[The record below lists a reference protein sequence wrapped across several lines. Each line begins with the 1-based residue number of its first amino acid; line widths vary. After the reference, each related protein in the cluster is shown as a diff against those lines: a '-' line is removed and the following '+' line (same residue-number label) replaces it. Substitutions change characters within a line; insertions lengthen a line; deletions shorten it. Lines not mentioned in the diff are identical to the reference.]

1 MHAPVVAHVRQTLL
15 VLAGVL
21 AMYLLQNW
29 TGQLLLS
36 GVVAAGHYDLFI
48 WLDRLV
54 FFSWGVLT
62 GALLMRL
69 LTWRLRWLAM
79 LAVPVLVLL
88 IVPNLA
94 YLRLRDLYDY
104 DFSYI
109 GMWPYYVYLGAPVLG
124 MVVGGLFAARRRR

>member
-1 MHAPVVAHVRQTLL
+1 MNARAAVHVRQVLL

-21 AMYLLQNW
+21 GMYLLQNW
-29 TGQLLLS
+29 TGQLLS

-54 FFSWGVLT
+54 FFLWGVLT

-69 LTWRLRWLAM
+69 LTWRLRWLAV
-79 LAVPVLVLL
+79 LALPVLILL
-88 IVPNLA
+88 IVPNVA
-94 YLRLRDLYDY
+94 YLRVRALFQYEI
-104 DFSYI
+104 SYI

-124 MVVGGLFAARRRR
+124 MIVGGLFAARRR